1 MLNIILLGLTSLL
14 ADFSSEMIMPI
25 LPFFIA
31 SFGGGGIAIG
41 LIFGIGDAVAA
52 ILKVISGYWAD
63 KTKRYKTFVFG
74 GYAFSALAKFLYPLA
89 SGWSQVAVIRPIER
103 MGKGFR
109 DAPRDAIV
117 SESLPDGNRGRGFG
131 IQRAMDSIGAIIGS
145 VFVLILFVFFN
156 ISFKTLFLI
165 SAIIALAAV
174 IPILFVKVPKELKL
188 AVKSVSLKK
197 LNPKAKKFIIIATMF
212 ALANFSYAFFILKA
226 QRTFMG
232 LGSNQ
237 TLALAIL
244 LYIFLNI
251 FDAVFSVPAGILSD
265 KIGRRKVIFI
275 GYLLFSVVSFGFM
288 IISKVSF
295 NNLSG
300 FGILLALFALY
311 GLFKAFIDASQRAFI
326 SDLSESEIRGTALG
340 TLETLTGL
348 AAIPAG
354 MIAGFLWNFNAIYTF
369 SFGFTVSFA
378 AACWLM
384 IAIKER

>member
-25 LPFFIA
+25 LPFFIQ
-31 SFGGGGIAIG
+31 SMGGGGLALG
-41 LIFGIGDAVAA
+41 LIFGVGDAIAA
-52 ILKVISGYWAD
+52 LLKVFSGYWAD
-63 KTKRYKTFVFG
+63 KTKRYKIFVFS

-89 SGWSQVAVIRPIER
+89 SNWSQVGIIRPIER

-117 SESLPDGNRGRGFG
+117 SESLSDGKRGRGFG

-145 VFVLILFVFFN
+145 VFVLILFVYLD
-156 ISFKTLFLI
+156 IPFKTLFLI
-165 SAIIALAAV
+165 SAGVALAAV
-174 IPILFVKVPKELKL
+174 IPIFFVKVPKELKL

-197 LNPKAKKFIIIATMF
+197 LNPKAKKFIVISTLF

-226 QRTFMG
+226 QSAFLG
-232 LGSNQ
+232 LTVNQ
-237 TLALAIL
+237 TLSLAIL

-251 FDAVFSVPAGILSD
+251 FDAVFSAPAGALSD

-275 GYLLFSVVSFGFM
+275 GYLLFGVVSLGFL
-288 IISKVSF
+288 IISAFSL
-295 NNLSG
+295 NNLSN
-300 FGILLALFALY
+300 FGILLILFALY

-326 SDLSESEIRGTALG
+326 SDLSEPEIRGTALG
-340 TLETLTGL
+340 TFETCIGL

-354 MIAGFLWNFNAIYTF
+354 LIAGFLWNFSAVYTF
-369 SFGFTVSFA
+369 GYGFALSLA
-378 AACWLM
+378 AAFGLM
-384 IAIKER
+384 ITIKER

>member
-74 GYAFSALAKFLYPLA
+74 GYAFSALAKFLYPLV

-131 IQRAMDSIGAIIGS
+131 IQRAMDSVGAIIGS
-145 VFVLILFVFFN
+145 VFVLILFVFLN
-156 ISFKTLFLI
+156 ISFKALFLI

>member
-25 LPFFIA
+25 LPFFIQ
-31 SFGGGGIAIG
+31 SMGGGGLALG
-41 LIFGIGDAVAA
+41 LIFGVGDAVAA
-52 ILKVISGYWAD
+52 ILKVFSGYWAD

-89 SGWSQVAVIRPIER
+89 SNWSQIGIIRPIER

-117 SESLPDGNRGRGFG
+117 SESLSDGKRGRGFG

-145 VFVLILFVFFN
+145 VVVLILFVYLGVP
-156 ISFKTLFLI
+156 FKTLFLI
-165 SAIIALAAV
+165 SALIALAAI
-174 IPILFVKVPKELKL
+174 IPIFFVKVPKELKL
-188 AVKSVSLKK
+188 VVKSVSLKK
-197 LNPKAKKFIIIATMF
+197 LNPKAKKFIVIASLF

-226 QRTFMG
+226 QTAFLG
-232 LGSNQ
+232 LTVNQ
-237 TLALAIL
+237 TLSLAIL

-251 FDAVFSVPAGILSD
+251 FDAVFSAPAGALSD
-265 KIGRRKVIFI
+265 KIGRRKVISI
-275 GYLLFSVVSFGFM
+275 GYLLFSAVSLGFLF
-288 IISKVSF
+288 ISKFSL
-295 NNLSG
+295 NNLSN
-300 FGILLALFALY
+300 FGILLILFALY

-326 SDLSESEIRGTALG
+326 SDLSEPEIRGTALG
-340 TLETLTGL
+340 TFETLTGL

-354 MIAGFLWNFNAIYTF
+354 LIAGYLWNFSAIYTF
-369 SFGFTVSFA
+369 GYGFAVSFV

-384 IAIKER
+384 MVLKER

>member
-131 IQRAMDSIGAIIGS
+131 IQRAMDSVGAIIGS
-145 VFVLILFVFFN
+145 VFVLILFVFLN
-156 ISFKTLFLI
+156 ISFKALFLI

>member
-156 ISFKTLFLI
+156 IFFKTLFLI

>member
-74 GYAFSALAKFLYPLA
+74 GYAFSALAKFLYPLV

>member
-1 MLNIILLGLTSLL
+1 
-14 ADFSSEMIMPI
+14 
-25 LPFFIA
+25 
-31 SFGGGGIAIG
+31 
-41 LIFGIGDAVAA
+41 
-52 ILKVISGYWAD
+52 
-63 KTKRYKTFVFG
+63 
-74 GYAFSALAKFLYPLA
+74 
-89 SGWSQVAVIRPIER
+89 
-103 MGKGFR
+103 
-109 DAPRDAIV
+109 
-117 SESLPDGNRGRGFG
+117 
-131 IQRAMDSIGAIIGS
+131 
-145 VFVLILFVFFN
+145 
-156 ISFKTLFLI
+156 
-165 SAIIALAAV
+165 
-174 IPILFVKVPKELKL
+174 
-188 AVKSVSLKK
+188 
-197 LNPKAKKFIIIATMF
+197 
-212 ALANFSYAFFILKA
+212 
-226 QRTFMG
+226 MG

>member
-1 MLNIILLGLTSLL
+1 
-14 ADFSSEMIMPI
+14 
-25 LPFFIA
+25 
-31 SFGGGGIAIG
+31 
-41 LIFGIGDAVAA
+41 
-52 ILKVISGYWAD
+52 
-63 KTKRYKTFVFG
+63 
-74 GYAFSALAKFLYPLA
+74 
-89 SGWSQVAVIRPIER
+89 
-103 MGKGFR
+103 
-109 DAPRDAIV
+109 
-117 SESLPDGNRGRGFG
+117 
-131 IQRAMDSIGAIIGS
+131 
-145 VFVLILFVFFN
+145 
-156 ISFKTLFLI
+156 
-165 SAIIALAAV
+165 LAAV